1 MSAESFEIKV
11 WPRAAAMAD
20 RMWGEKNTTRVDV
33 VGVMQRQV
41 HFADYLTARGVPA
54 GHNTG
59 RWCEINADR
68 CFAYPATLNEENV

>member
-1 MSAESFEIKV
+1 
-11 WPRAAAMAD
+11 MAD

-41 HFADYLTARGVPA
+41 HFAEYLTARGVPA

-59 RWCEINADR
+59 RWCEVFADR
-68 CFAYPATLNEENV
+68 CFAYPDAAMNEEPLQLDPRRSA